1 MWCYGM
7 TNNSYVSYFNNKILI
22 KNPYKVLSK
31 EDADQIL
38 IYLGFTPEQEKYNYA
53 YYGILNT
60 TENRVKAEN
69 VEVIIKKILK
79 MQQKVAEEFVNSFIN
94 DKS

>member
-1 MWCYGM
+1 M

-38 IYLGFTPEQEKYNYA
+38 IYL
-53 YYGILNT
+53 
-60 TENRVKAEN
+60 
-69 VEVIIKKILK
+69 
-79 MQQKVAEEFVNSFIN
+79 
-94 DKS
+94 